1 MPEHVE
7 RTNVPIIDGFLHTLL
22 LLVALREQFHR
33 FVITIFDMPQLLG
46 HDVRENAL
54 QWEITA
60 IVKFFQ
66 LISSDPINQKAK
78 DGVVFPARYE
88 AAKRVHE
95 TLLVRLAQ
103 HERDIDTDVARHPC
117 YLTEMV
123 DFFRRRPSHNQLIE
137 FCWRRGQHLLHI
149 KMWPADLAV
158 CLNGQHASQKIFVF
172 GIHLI
177 KIFELN
183 FVGKHPRLLL
193 LASFFIEKHKL
204 KAAREV
210 PTTEPIVRRDT
221 VESLRGF

>member
-78 DGVVFPARYE
+78 DGVVFPGRYE

-103 HERDIDTDVARHPC
+103 HERDIDTDVARDAR
-117 YLTEMV
+117 YLAEMV

-137 FCWRRGQHLLHI
+137 LCWRSWQHFLHV
-149 KMWPADLAV
+149 KMWPADLAIR
-158 CLNGQHASQKIFVF
+158 LNGQHASEKIFVF

-177 KIFELN
+177 KVFVLN
-183 FVGKHPRLLL
+183 FVSKHYFLRLLGVKR
-193 LASFFIEKHKL
+193 FNVGK
-204 KAAREV
+204 AREQAKCQ
-210 PTTEPIVRRDT
+210 RRRRFF
-221 VESLRGF
+221 RGNYS

>member
-7 RTNVPIIDGFLHTLL
+7 RANVPIIDGFLDTLL

-46 HDVRENAL
+46 DDVRENTLKGQVA
-54 QWEITA
+54 A

-66 LISSDPINQKAK
+66 LISSHPIDQEPKYC
-78 DGVVFPARYE
+78 VILPRRYK

-103 HERDIDTDVARHPC
+103 HEGDIDTDVARHAR

-137 FCWRRGQHLLHI
+137 LCWRSWQHFLHV
-149 KMWPADLAV
+149 KMRPADLAIR
-158 CLNGQHASQKIFVF
+158 LNGQHASEKIFVF
-172 GIHLI
+172 WIHLI
-177 KIFELN
+177 KILELN

-193 LASFFIEKHKL
+193 LVIAC
-204 KAAREV
+204 
-210 PTTEPIVRRDT
+210 
-221 VESLRGF
+221 

>member
-1 MPEHVE
+1 MAEHVE
-7 RTNVPIIDGFLHTLL
+7 RTNVPIIDGFLYTLL

-33 FVITIFDMPQLLG
+33 RVITIFNMPELLG

-66 LISSDPINQKAK
+66 LISSDPINQKTK
-78 DGVVFPARYE
+78 NGVVFPGRYE

-103 HERDIDTDVARHPC
+103 DERDIDADVARHPR

-123 DFFRRRPSHNQLIE
+123 DFFGRCPSDNQLIE
-137 FCWRRGQHLLHI
+137 LCWRGGQHLLHI
-149 KMWPADLAV
+149 KMWPTDLAV
-158 CLNGQHASQKIFVF
+158 RLNRQHAPEEIFIF

-177 KIFELN
+177 KIFDLN
-183 FVGKHPRLLL
+183 F
-193 LASFFIEKHKL
+193 I
-204 KAAREV
+204 
-210 PTTEPIVRRDT
+210 
-221 VESLRGF
+221 

>member
-7 RTNVPIIDGFLHTLL
+7 RANVPIIDGFLYTLL

-33 FVITIFDMPQLLG
+33 FVITIFNMPQLLG
-46 HDVRENAL
+46 DDIRENAL

-66 LISSDPINQKAK
+66 LIPSDPINQKTK
-78 DGVVFPARYE
+78 DGVVFPGRYQ

-103 HERDIDTDVARHPC
+103 DEGDIDTDVSRHAR

-137 FCWRRGQHLLHI
+137 LCWRRGQHLLHI

-158 CLNGQHASQKIFVF
+158 RLNGQHASEKTFVF
-172 GIHLI
+172 RIHPI

-183 FVGKHPRLLL
+183 FVSKHSCLLL
-193 LASFFIEKHKL
+193 LGVKRFNVGKVREQAKCQRRRRFF
-204 KAAREV
+204 
-210 PTTEPIVRRDT
+210 
-221 VESLRGF
+221 RGNYS